1 MTDHPCAFIVGAGRE
16 PAASLALSLAK
27 QGFGL
32 ALNDLTPMA
41 MDAVAEQARG
51 MGVRVSCHV
60 ADPSKGLAARML
72 LDEVLD
78 TWEQIDALILNPRA
92 EPRQSLLDLDEWDWQ
107 RTLESNLNA
116 PFLVMQGVARWM
128 RSEGR
133 GGVILNLISIG
144 EAWPE
149 EGSVALWVSQM
160 GFQALTQ
167 AAAKELSGTGIRVLG
182 ICTGSAMTAGV
193 VAEAARLGASL
204 CLGKEAAES
213 GRIFML
219 KG

>member
-1 MTDHPCAFIVGAGRE
+1 MPETQCAFIVGAGRE
-16 PAASLALSLAK
+16 PAASLALSLAR

-41 MDAVAEQARG
+41 IDAVAEKARG

-72 LDEVLD
+72 VDEVLD
-78 TWEQIDALILNPRA
+78 AWKQIDVLVLNPRA
-92 EPRQSLLDLDEWDWQ
+92 DPRQTLLDLDEWDWQ

-133 GGVILNLISIG
+133 GGVILNLISVG
-144 EAWPE
+144 EPLSE
-149 EGSVALWVSQM
+149 ERRIAFWVSQM
-160 GFQALTQ
+160 GFHALTQ
-167 AAAKELSGTGIRVLG
+167 AAAKELSGTGIRVFGLCAG
-182 ICTGSAMTAGV
+182 FAMTPAV
-193 VAEAARLGASL
+193 VAEVARVGTDL
-204 CLGKEAAES
+204 CLDEKVAES
-213 GRIFML
+213 GKIFML

>member
-1 MTDHPCAFIVGAGRE
+1 MLQTQCAFIVGAGRE
-16 PAASLALSLAK
+16 PASSLALSLAK

-41 MDAVAEQARG
+41 MDAVAEKARA

-78 TWEQIDALILNPRA
+78 TWERIDVLVLNPRA

-128 RSEGR
+128 RAEGR
-133 GGVILNLISIG
+133 GGVILNLVSVG
-144 EAWPE
+144 EASPE
-149 EGSVALWVSQM
+149 EGRIAFWVSQM
-160 GFQALTQ
+160 GFHALTQ
-167 AAAKELSGTGIRVLG
+167 AAAKELSGTGIRIFGL
-182 ICTGSAMTAGV
+182 CTGSAITPEIAAE
-193 VAEAARLGASL
+193 VAQMGTSL
-204 CLGKEAAES
+204 CLGREGVES
-213 GRIFML
+213 GKTFML

>member
-1 MTDHPCAFIVGAGRE
+1 MPENQCALIVGAGRE
-16 PAASLALSLAK
+16 PAASLALSLAR

-41 MDAVAEQARG
+41 IDALAEKARE
-51 MGVRVSCHV
+51 MGVKVSCHV

-78 TWEQIDALILNPRA
+78 TWGQIDVLVLNPRA

-116 PFLVMQGVARWM
+116 PFLMMQGVARWM
-128 RSEGR
+128 RSEER

-144 EAWPE
+144 EPLPE
-149 EGSVALWVSQM
+149 EGSIAFRVSQM
-160 GFQALTQ
+160 GFHALTQ
-167 AAAKELSGTGIRVLG
+167 AAAKELSGTGIRVFGL
-182 ICTGSAMTAGV
+182 CTGSAMAPGV
-193 VAEAARLGASL
+193 VAEAARVGTGL
-204 CLGKEAAES
+204 CLGKEVVES
-213 GRIFML
+213 GEIFML